1 MNIVVG
7 SAFRNCAP
15 AITRYF
21 KRIDAL
27 QEHAQQPVR
36 VVAVEGDSVDRTREL
51 LADYTRYFDLE
62 IITCNHGG
70 RKFGST
76 EDEDRL
82 VALSKVGNAI
92 FGGVRETDDVL
103 LYVESDLL
111 WNPHDVGTLI
121 DCAAEKRYGIDIW
134 GPVVMAGA
142 AFYDVWGYRH
152 LDGSRFS
159 PFEFVVN
166 TLGELVKA
174 EDGSL
179 SRPEMPFLELSSIG
193 SCLAMRAD
201 IARQVRI
208 TDDYCLV
215 GWCKN
220 ARAAGHRIGIY
231 WDAQVNH
238 P

>member
-1 MNIVVG
+1 MIVVG

-27 QEHAQQPVR
+27 QEHAQQAVR
-36 VVAVEGDSVDRTREL
+36 IIAVEGDSVDRTREL
-51 LADYTRYFDLE
+51 LSDYTRYFDLD
-62 IITCNHGG
+62 IITCNHGK
-70 RKFGST
+70 RKFSST
-76 EDEDRL
+76 EDADRL

-92 FGGVRETDDVL
+92 FGGVRDTDDVL

-111 WNPHDVGTLI
+111 WDPHHVGTLI
-121 DCAAEKRYGIDIW
+121 DCAAEKRYGIDVW

-142 AFYDVWGYRH
+142 AFYDVWGFRH
-152 LDGSRFS
+152 LDGARFS
-159 PFEFVVN
+159 PFEN
-166 TLGELVKA
+166 ESYTLGEVVKNDLGLA
-174 EDGSL
+174 REVL
-179 SRPEMPFLELSSIG
+179 PYCELSSVG
-193 SCLAMRAD
+193 SCLAMRAE

-220 ARAAGHRIGIY
+220 ARVAGYRIGIH
-231 WDAQVNH
+231 WGAQVNH

>member
-36 VVAVEGDSVDRTREL
+36 IVAVEGDSVDRTREML
-51 LADYTRYFDLE
+51 EDYRRYFDLD
-62 IITCNHGG
+62 IITCNHGQ
-70 RKFGST
+70 RKFSST

-82 VALSKVGNAI
+82 VALSKVGNTI
-92 FGGVRETDDVL
+92 FGGVRDTDDVL

-111 WNPHDVGTLI
+111 WTPHNVGTLI
-121 DCAAEKRYGIDIW
+121 DCAAERRYGIDVW

-152 LDGSRFS
+152 LDGTRFS
-159 PFEFVVN
+159 PFETEQP
-166 TLGELVKA
+166 TLGDMVTNDLGLAREVL
-174 EDGSL
+174 
-179 SRPEMPFLELSSIG
+179 PFLELSSIG

-201 IARQVRI
+201 VAREVRI

-220 ARAAGHRIGIY
+220 ARAAGYRVGIH
-231 WDAQVNH
+231 WGAQVNH

>member
-15 AITRYF
+15 SIARYF

-27 QEHAQQPVR
+27 EKHAGLNNHVR

-51 LADYTRYFDLE
+51 LETYRGYFDLE
-62 IITCNHGG
+62 IITCNHGK
-70 RKFGST
+70 RKFSST

-92 FGGVRETDDVL
+92 FGGVRDTDEVL

-111 WNPHDVGTLI
+111 WDPHAVGTLI
-121 DCAAEKRYGIDIW
+121 DLAADRRFGIDVW
-134 GPVVMAGA
+134 GPRVMAGK
-142 AFYDVWGYRH
+142 AFYDVWGFRH
-152 LDGSRFS
+152 LDGTRFS
-159 PFEFVVN
+159 PFE
-166 TLGELVKA
+166 E
-174 EDGSL
+174 
-179 SRPEMPFLELSSIG
+179 SRGGAFEVSSIG
-193 SCLAMRAD
+193 SCLAMRAE

-220 ARAAGHRIGIY
+220 ARAAGYRIGCY